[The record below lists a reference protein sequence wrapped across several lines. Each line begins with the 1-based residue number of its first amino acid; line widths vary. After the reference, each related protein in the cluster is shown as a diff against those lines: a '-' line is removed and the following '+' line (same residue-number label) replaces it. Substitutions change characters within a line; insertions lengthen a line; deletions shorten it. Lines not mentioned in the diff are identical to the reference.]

1 MLRRAI
7 AALAMAATTGGCM
20 QYLVQPP
27 RPSLAGTPAD
37 RSRPNS
43 YVGGKVQQPSGHVTP
58 QAMRERRAARPVL
71 VERNFWQG
79 FVNWITLGMVA
90 PATIEY
96 SCANAGEP
104 PMGGGG
110 S

>member
-1 MLRRAI
+1 VTARQCANGEQ
-7 AALAMAATTGGCM
+7 LA
-20 QYLVQPP
+20 
-27 RPSLAGTPAD
+27 R
-37 RSRPNS
+37 
-43 YVGGKVQQPSGHVTP
+43 
-58 QAMRERRAARPVL
+58 VL
-71 VERNFWQG
+71 VKRNFWQG